1 MPIVW
6 SSSSVN
12 GPSSS
17 TLTVTT
23 IGFGTTS
30 TTRREV
36 QGFYK
41 RAELELLIQRR
52 TTRQALSSASIPC
65 GVRKFDVRKIG
76 AFLRGGV
83 VLLSV
88 CYVAVLRVLQLIFLL
103 SRSAEFKELEIV
115 VLRHE
120 LTVLRRQA
128 ARRPAF
134 RSADRL
140 FLAAASRM
148 LPRVR
153 WSWFLVTPSTLLCW
167 HRRLVAN
174 RWTYARRLGRRPIAL
189 EIRAMVV
196 RVARENPRWGY
207 LRIVGELKGL
217 GIAASATTVR
227 KILRE
232 EQLGPAGRRGG
243 PSWREFLRAQ
253 AENVIAG

>member
-1 MPIVW
+1 
-6 SSSSVN
+6 
-12 GPSSS
+12 
-17 TLTVTT
+17 
-23 IGFGTTS
+23 
-30 TTRREV
+30 
-36 QGFYK
+36 
-41 RAELELLIQRR
+41 
-52 TTRQALSSASIPC
+52 
-65 GVRKFDVRKIG
+65 
-76 AFLRGGV
+76 

-174 RWTYARRLGRRPIAL
+174 RWTYARPLGRRPIAL

-207 LRIVGELKGL
+207 LDCWRAKGI
-217 GIAASATTVR
+217 GHCHVR
-227 KILRE
+227 DHGPEDPARNS
-232 EQLGPAGRRGG
+232 LGPQVGAEDHRGAN
-243 PSWREFLRAQ
+243 SSARKQRT
-253 AENVIAG
+253 